1 MQKKFLK
8 SLLSILI
15 VFLTFGLKFNHSHAT
30 PTTATPLENC
40 RLELENLNALITYIQ
55 QKDIE
60 KNTNLIDCLAFVETK
75 SRIFKVSNESKLR
88 ELNQDPRIQLFKDSY
103 NKVSNCFYPVEIPT
117 SSTDSEIAKAKLLDI
132 VGGKV
137 SLETFKAIDSSGDNN
152 CEVNTPNEMCLGKLE
167 IEKQNNPDLLKVKIQ
182 NDLYGCY
189 GNSPD
194 PKNLIDSS
202 NNELGIN
209 NFEVFNEEKG
219 LIANTQQRT
228 QLKKLTEN
236 QAGPVIGFINMI
248 IDYLVG
254 IVFVLCMA
262 SLIYGGYNLI
272 FAGFDS
278 DMTERGKNSIKYAIT
293 GFFFIMLSY
302 TIVILVQS
310 IF

>member
-30 PTTATPLENC
+30 IAEIPIERCNYQFPRYEDLIQTIQDKD
-40 RLELENLNALITYIQ
+40 LITN
-55 QKDIE
+55 KDLFI
-60 KNTNLIDCLAFVETK
+60 CLAFIETK
-75 SRIFKVSNESKLR
+75 ALLIMDSTPQTLED
-88 ELNQDPRIQLFKDSY
+88 LNSDPRIKLFKDSY
-103 NKVSNCFYPVEIPT
+103 NKVSDCFY
-117 SSTDSEIAKAKLLDI
+117 LLDI
-132 VGGKV
+132 PTNQDARSIQESKLINSPSGKV
-137 SLETFKAIDSSGDNN
+137 TLETFKSIDSKGNNN
-152 CEVNTPNEMCLGKLE
+152 CQIDTPHEICLSRLE
-167 IEKQNNPDLLKVKIQ
+167 KEKRDDPRGVDFKIQ
-182 NDLYGCY
+182 NELYGCY
-189 GNSPD
+189 GNSEAPR
-194 PKNLIDSS
+194 NLMDLSS
-202 NNELGIN
+202 NERGIN
-209 NFEVFNEEKG
+209 NFEVFSEEKG
-219 LIANTQQRT
+219 LVANTQQKT
-228 QLKKLTEN
+228 QLKELTEN